1 MGIIRGKMET
11 TISLSK
17 STCYFM
23 KSGKCSLTVIGD
35 HFVSP
40 GGKLAA
46 NDLLY
51 CPRLYKTM
59 QAKTQEKPVVIL
71 PCGCGHAEVV
81 SGHQRACI
89 AARTGMSVPAQIPA
103 EWEER
108 TACSLCDGQI
118 TFESQNTG
126 GIRIV
131 TIKAVVDTGEEEI
144 VEESVTNEK

>member
-1 MGIIRGKMET
+1 MGVIRGKMEA

-23 KSGKCSLTVIGD
+23 KTGKCSLSVIGD

-40 GGKLAA
+40 AGKLAA

-51 CPRLYKTM
+51 CPRLYRTM
-59 QAKTQEKPVVIL
+59 LAKSQEKPIVIL
-71 PCGCGHAEVV
+71 PCECGHAEVV

-89 AARTGMSVPAQIPA
+89 AARTAIPVPVQTPP
-103 EWEER
+103 EWDER
-108 TACSLCDGQI
+108 ASCSLCDGQM
-118 TFESQNTG
+118 TFESQNNG

-131 TIKAVVDTGEEEI
+131 TVHAVVDSGEEKA
-144 VEESVTNEK
+144 EE

>member
-1 MGIIRGKMET
+1 MGVIRGKMEA

-23 KSGKCSLTVIGD
+23 KTGKCSISVIGD

-40 GGKLAA
+40 TGKLAA

-51 CPRLYKTM
+51 CPRLYKSM
-59 QAKTQEKPVVIL
+59 QAKSQEKPIIIL
-71 PCGCGHAEVV
+71 PCECGHAEVV

-89 AARTGMSVPAQIPA
+89 AARTGIPLPVQTPT

-108 TACSLCDGQI
+108 PSCSLCDGQM
-118 TFESQNTG
+118 TFESQNSG

-131 TIKAVVDTGEEEI
+131 TVRAVVDTGEET
-144 VEESVTNEK
+144 EET

>member
-1 MGIIRGKMET
+1 MGVIRGKMEA

-23 KSGKCSLTVIGD
+23 KTGKCSLSVIGD

-40 GGKLAA
+40 AGKLAA

-51 CPRLYKTM
+51 CPRLYKSM
-59 QAKTQEKPVVIL
+59 LNKAQEKPIVIH
-71 PCGCGHAEVV
+71 PCGCGHAEVL

-89 AARTGMSVPAQIPA
+89 AARTGVPLAVQTPPD
-103 EWEER
+103 WEER

-118 TFESQNTG
+118 TFESQNIG

-131 TIKAVVDTGEEEI
+131 TVRAVVDTGDDP
-144 VEESVTNEK
+144 VETE

>member
-1 MGIIRGKMET
+1 MGVIRGKMEA

-23 KSGKCSLTVIGD
+23 KTGKCSLSVIGD

-40 GGKLAA
+40 AGKLAA

-51 CPRLYKTM
+51 CPRLYKSM
-59 QAKTQEKPVVIL
+59 QAKSQEKPIVIL
-71 PCGCGHAEVV
+71 PCECGHAEVV

-89 AARTGMSVPAQIPA
+89 AARTGIPLPVQTPT

-108 TACSLCDGQI
+108 PSCSLCDGQM
-118 TFESQNTG
+118 TFESQNSG

-131 TIKAVVDTGEEEI
+131 TVRAVVDTGEETS
-144 VEESVTNEK
+144 EE

>member
-1 MGIIRGKMET
+1 MGVIRGKMEA

-23 KSGKCSLTVIGD
+23 KTGKCSLSVIGD

-40 GGKLAA
+40 TGKLAA

-51 CPRLYKTM
+51 CPRLYKSM
-59 QAKTQEKPVVIL
+59 QAKSQEKPIIIL
-71 PCGCGHAEVV
+71 PCECGHAEVV

-89 AARTGMSVPAQIPA
+89 AARTGIAIPVQTPT

-108 TACSLCDGQI
+108 PSCSLCDGQM
-118 TFESQNTG
+118 TFESQNSG

-131 TIKAVVDTGEEEI
+131 TVRAVVDTGEET
-144 VEESVTNEK
+144 EENQ

>member
-1 MGIIRGKMET
+1 MGVIRGKMEA

-23 KSGKCSLTVIGD
+23 KTGKCSLSVIGD
-35 HFVSP
+35 HFVSLT
-40 GGKLAA
+40 GKLAA

-51 CPRLYKTM
+51 CPRLYKSM
-59 QAKTQEKPVVIL
+59 QAKSQEKPIIIL
-71 PCGCGHAEVV
+71 PCECGHAEVV

-89 AARTGMSVPAQIPA
+89 AARTGIAIPVQTPT

-108 TACSLCDGQI
+108 PSCSLCDGQM
-118 TFESQNTG
+118 TFESQNSG

-131 TIKAVVDTGEEEI
+131 TVRAVVDTGEET
-144 VEESVTNEK
+144 EENQ